1 MNRDNVV
8 NMIDKKIVA
17 SLVEGHSIRY
27 IQQELDDKMHKFAGN
42 IKDADENVDL
52 LKLLSMDVNTI
63 APTRTRYQIM
73 YIKECGKRIK
83 DLDWL
88 IKNKY
93 KFPKLSNSQ
102 VFNLIKL
109 REKLSEENALPF

>member
-1 MNRDNVV
+1 MNRDSVL

-42 IKDADENVDL
+42 IKDSDKNIDL

-63 APTRTRYQIM
+63 SPTRTRYQVI

-88 IKNKY
+88 LKNKY
-93 KFPKLSNSQ
+93 KFPKLSSSQ

-109 REKLSEENALPF
+109 REKLSEENAIPF